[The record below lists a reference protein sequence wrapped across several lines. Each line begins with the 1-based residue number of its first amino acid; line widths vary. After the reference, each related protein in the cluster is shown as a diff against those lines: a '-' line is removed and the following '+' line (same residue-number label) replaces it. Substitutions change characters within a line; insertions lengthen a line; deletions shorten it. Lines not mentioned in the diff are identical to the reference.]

1 MTKTTSLFLNL
12 ISSSGGALERR
23 ARSGRQWLEH
33 DAEKCAR
40 FSDDIMLYFFDLDQD
55 SDFRPIGPKIILI

>member
-1 MTKTTSLFLNL
+1 MLTQYERHVR
-12 ISSSGGALERR
+12 ALP
-23 ARSGRQWLEH
+23 AFGIGCPLPEH

>member
-1 MTKTTSLFLNL
+1 MSPQSQRDTTVRVASLKYVTVKP
-12 ISSSGGALERR
+12 SA
-23 ARSGRQWLEH
+23 GRCLSD

-40 FSDDIMLYFFDLDQD
+40 FSDDIMLYFFNLDQD